1 MATSVKV
8 GDKVTTTAEYDVQG
22 THLASFVRTTTYDVI
37 QVGWRGNPNHI
48 IIGLGKAVT
57 AVVDISTLTNL
68 SETPPEPV
76 PKDEIHWEIV
86 QPEPEEVDPNKLA
99 QDIAKGLKEQ
109 EFSFGYKPIN
119 GSGVM
124 YPDGSR
130 ETASLDS
137 ENNPEGT
144 FSLQRAMM
152 PPEDLRRLDRK
163 DPTYVQ
169 NSHGFPKVK
178 EFDSRLGYYRYN
190 YDMNYEADGLADMT
204 AVWNV
209 ANIDV
214 RSPRELYRR
223 YVTKY
228 NKYKLQNPNDFLAK
242 SFGHIFF
249 IRPDCNIFA
258 ENSTVVDPKL
268 QSNLEK
274 AADFYY
280 AKKHSPELLE
290 SLTQH
295 NTRFNHE
302 FLLLLS
308 NKAESF
314 DLSDEYIDTDTYG
327 SSLTGYK
334 IPYSKSDN
342 ASKTANSFSVSY
354 KDDNLLH
361 IYHLHKLWL
370 AYMTREYRGKVL
382 PRYEYICNKILDYPT
397 CVYYILCAPDGE
409 TIIFWSKYWGVFPKN
424 APSSQYSYTAGNAGG
439 VSNPEL
445 KVEYQY
451 AWKEDFN
458 PLTLIEFNKHSNKNL
473 RYVSTYQPGK
483 LGTGYTWGGVPF
495 VETYAN
501 HELEIPYTFKLRF
514 RPNT

>member
-37 QVGWRGNPNHI
+37 QVGWRGNPDHI

-68 SETPPEPV
+68 SETPPTPIV
-76 PKDEIHWEIV
+76 PEDPGLALNEE
-86 QPEPEEVDPNKLA
+86 EEAEEVDLDKLTET
-99 QDIAKGLKEQ
+99 IRNGLKEL
-109 EFSFGYKPIN
+109 EFKFGYKAIN
-119 GSGVM
+119 GSAVM

-130 ETASLDS
+130 ENASLDA
-137 ENNPEGT
+137 EGT
-144 FSLQRAMM
+144 PNEVRPLQRAMM
-152 PPEDLRRLDRK
+152 SPDELLKLDRN
-163 DPTYVQ
+163 DPSLVQ
-169 NSHGFPKVK
+169 NSQGFPKVK
-178 EFDSRLGYYRYN
+178 EFDQKLGYYRYN
-190 YDMNYEADGLADMT
+190 YEMNYEQDGVGDMA
-204 AVWNV
+204 AVWNT
-209 ANIDV
+209 ANIDI
-214 RSPRELYRR
+214 RSPRDLYQK
-223 YVTKY
+223 YVTRY

-249 IRPDCNIFA
+249 VRPDCNIFA
-258 ENSTVVDPKL
+258 ENSTVEDPQL
-268 QSNLEK
+268 QINLEN

-290 SLTQH
+290 SLTQF

-327 SSLTGYK
+327 SSLTGFK

-342 ASKTANSFSVSY
+342 SSKAANSFSVSY
-354 KDDNLLH
+354 RDDNLLH
-361 IYHLHKLWL
+361 VYHLHKLWL

-382 PRYEYICNKILDYPT
+382 PRYQYICNKILDYPT
-397 CVYYILCAPDGE
+397 CVYYILCAADGE
-409 TIIFWSKYWGVFPKN
+409 TVIFWSKYWGVFPKN

-458 PLTLIEFNKHSNKNL
+458 PLSLIEFNKHSNKNL
-473 RYVSTYQPGK
+473 RYVSTFQPGK

-501 HELEIPYTFKLRF
+501 DDLEIPYTFKLRF
-514 RPNT
+514 RPG